1 MSLRGTKQ
9 SLLYA
14 ITTVDC
20 GFRTAGE
27 VLFCYSPKEYPEKA
41 APHRLPREK
50 HSGCLNS

>member
-20 GFRTAGE
+20 GSCSAGE
-27 VLFCYSPKEYPEKA
+27 VLFFCF
-41 APHRLPREK
+41 L
-50 HSGCLNS
+50 SGTLVYMTDYFEFVS